1 MGVGSPV
8 EVIGSGLSGLG
19 IFCSSDGAWEMIF
32 KNLFRRKGRTI
43 LTLVGI
49 SIGVAA
55 IIALG
60 AISKGLKAGFAA
72 ITQGSQ
78 ADLVISQAE
87 SFSALVSSVDEA
99 VGDEVR
105 ALPGVADVDGML
117 YTNALLDNTTYLI
130 VFGYDPDGF
139 AIDHFRIVE
148 GQALAEARGVRGKPL
163 ILGRQAAESM
173 DVQVG
178 DALRI
183 TGSAFRV
190 VGIYE
195 TGSGFEDAAAVVPL
209 EEAQTLALQLHRVSM
224 LYVKLDDPGQAD
236 QLRARIER
244 RFKDLSVATSAGF
257 ASQEQLF
264 DLLDGIAM
272 AVAGLAVVIGGII
285 MTNTL
290 WMSVFERTR
299 EIGMLR
305 SLGWRRRR
313 VMGMILGESITL
325 ALLGGLVGGGLGLL
339 SLVAIRES
347 GSVLGIFGSQ
357 LTPDIFIRALVTV
370 LALGLVG
377 GAYPAWWASRLLP
390 VEALQYEGGG
400 KARATRLPGGMTT
413 KLLGFV
419 GRNLW
424 RRRTRTAL
432 TLLSIGVSIA
442 AVVALG
448 GVAGGMLGAFTVM
461 MRDSQTDLFVAEA
474 GVDMDFSAIDERVGA
489 RLAARPEVDGVS
501 GMFWTGAT
509 TEEMPMLIIYG
520 YHPRE
525 FAIRRYRVIEGE
537 PLSGRRQIIVGRMAA
552 EKIGV
557 EVGDTF
563 RLLNSNFRVVGIY
576 ETGTAFEDAGVIIG
590 LREAQSITG
599 KLRQV
604 QFYLVS
610 LRDPDQ
616 VDAVQADLEAAFPDL
631 DFSLTSELAENTSDF
646 RVMQEMA
653 DQLSLAAVF
662 IGALGMLNTML
673 MSVLER
679 TREIGVLRSLGW
691 QRRQVLWMI
700 LKESLVLGV
709 VGGIFG
715 IPLGMGLGLLVGTA
729 GIWGGALEPAYT
741 PRLFVQAVVV
751 AAVAGVIGGLYPAW
765 RATRMRPVEALRYE

>member
-1 MGVGSPV
+1 
-8 EVIGSGLSGLG
+8 
-19 IFCSSDGAWEMIF
+19 MIL
-32 KNLFRRKGRTI
+32 KNLFRRKSRTI
-43 LTLVGI
+43 LTLLGI

-55 IIALG
+55 IVALG
-60 AISKGLKAGFAA
+60 AISQGLKAGFAA
-72 ITQGSQ
+72 MTQGSQ

-87 SFSALVSSVDEA
+87 SLSALVSSVDET

-105 ALPGVADVDGML
+105 NLPGVADVNGML
-117 YTNALLDNTTYLI
+117 YTNAMLDNTTYLI
-130 VFGYDPDGF
+130 VFGYSPEGF

-148 GQALAEARGVRGKPL
+148 GQSLAEARGVRGKPL
-163 ILGRQAAESM
+163 ILGRQAAESIG
-173 DVQVG
+173 VRVG
-178 DALRI
+178 DTLRI

-195 TGSGFEDAAAVVPL
+195 TGSGFEDAAGVVPL
-209 EEAQTLALQLHRVSM
+209 EEAQALALQSHRASV
-224 LYVKLDDPGQAD
+224 LYVKLDDPGQAE
-236 QLRARIER
+236 QLQARIER

-257 ASQEQLF
+257 ANQEQLF
-264 DLLDGIAM
+264 DLLDGVAM
-272 AVAGLAVVIGGII
+272 AIAGLAVVIGGII

-299 EIGMLR
+299 EIGVLR

-313 VMGMILGESITL
+313 VMGLILGESITL
-325 ALLGGLVGGGLGLL
+325 ALLGGLAGCSLGLL

-347 GSVLGIFGSQ
+347 GSVLGIFGSR
-357 LTPDIFIRALVTV
+357 LTPDVFIRALVTV
-370 LALGLVG
+370 LALGVVG

-400 KARATRLPGGMTT
+400 RAREVHIPGGMTA
-413 KLLGFV
+413 
-419 GRNLW
+419 RNLW
-424 RRRTRTAL
+424 RRRTRTVL

-442 AVVALG
+442 AVVALS
-448 GVAGGMLGAFTVM
+448 GVAGGMLGAFTTM

-489 RLAARPEVDGVS
+489 RLAAWPDVDGVS
-501 GMFWTGAT
+501 GMFWTGAS

-525 FAIRRYRVIEGE
+525 FAIRRYRIIEGE
-537 PLSGRRQIIVGRMAA
+537 PLSGRRQIVVGRMVA
-552 EKIGV
+552 EKTGV

-563 RLLNSNFRVVGIY
+563 RLLNGNFRVVGIY
-576 ETGTAFEDAGVIIG
+576 ETGTAFEDAGVVIG

-646 RVMQEMA
+646 RVLQEMA
-653 DQLSLAAVF
+653 DQLSLVAVF
-662 IGALGMLNTML
+662 IGAVGMLNTML

-679 TREIGVLRSLGW
+679 TREIGVRRALGW
-691 QRRQVLWMI
+691 RRRHVLTLI
-700 LKESLVLGV
+700 LRESLVLGV
-709 VGGIFG
+709 LGGALG
-715 IPLGMGLGLLVGTA
+715 ILFGLGLGRLVSLLPGLY
-729 GIWGGALEPAYT
+729 GGMAPLYSFKIFAQAL
-741 PRLFVQAVVV
+741 LV
-751 AAVAGVIGGLYPAW
+751 AAVAGTIGGLYPAW

>member
-1 MGVGSPV
+1 
-8 EVIGSGLSGLG
+8 
-19 IFCSSDGAWEMIF
+19 MIL

-49 SIGVAA
+49 AIGVAA

-60 AISKGLKAGFAA
+60 AISRGLKAGFAA
-72 ITQGSQ
+72 MTQGSQ

-87 SFSALVSSVDEA
+87 SMSALVSSVDEA
-99 VGDEVR
+99 VADEVR
-105 ALPGVADVDGML
+105 TLPGVADVNGML
-117 YTNALLDNTTYLI
+117 YTNAMLDNTTYLI

-139 AIDHFRIVE
+139 AVDHFRIVA
-148 GQALAEARGVRGKPL
+148 GQPLAETHGVRGKPL
-163 ILGRQAAESM
+163 ILGRQAAESL

-178 DALRI
+178 DTLRI

-209 EEAQTLALQLHRVSM
+209 KEAQALALQPHRASV
-224 LYVKLDDPGQAD
+224 LYVKLDDPAQAD
-236 QLRARIER
+236 PLQARIER

-257 ASQEQLF
+257 ASQEELF

-299 EIGMLR
+299 EIGVLR

-313 VMGMILGESITL
+313 VLGLILGESITL
-325 ALLGGLVGGGLGLL
+325 ALLGGLIGSGLGLL

-347 GSVLGIFGSQ
+347 GSVLGIFGSR
-357 LTPDIFIRALVTV
+357 LTPDVFVRALVTV
-370 LALGLVG
+370 LALGVVG

-400 KARATRLPGGMTT
+400 RAREVHIPGGMT
-413 KLLGFV
+413 V
-419 GRNLW
+419 RNLW

-432 TLLSIGVSIA
+432 TLLSIGVGVA

-448 GVAGGMLGAFTVM
+448 GVVGGMVGAFTTM
-461 MRDSQTDLFVAEA
+461 MRDSQTDLFVAET

-501 GMFWTGAT
+501 GMFWTGAST
-509 TEEMPMLIIYG
+509 QEMPMLIIYG

-525 FAIRRYRVIEGE
+525 FAIRRYRIIEGE

-552 EKIGV
+552 EKTGV
-557 EVGDTF
+557 EVGDAF

-576 ETGTAFEDAGVIIG
+576 ETGTAFEDAGVVVG

-610 LRDPDQ
+610 LRDPDR
-616 VDAVQADLEAAFPDL
+616 VETVQADLEAAFPDL

-646 RVMQEMA
+646 RVMTEMA

-691 QRRQVLWMI
+691 RRRQVLGMI

-715 IPLGMGLGLLVGTA
+715 IPLGMGLGTLVGTA

-741 PRLFVQAVVV
+741 PPLFAQAVAV